1 MKNQDLILVYL
12 RTRNVRHGEEQIL
25 KVQQLGFGSEG

>member
-12 RTRNVRHGEEQIL
+12 RTRNVRYGEEQIL
-25 KVQQLGFGSEG
+25 NVQQLGFGSED